1 LTGTIL
7 LDVGYVGNKT
17 TGIKN
22 NALARLNQ
30 LQAAALTQYGR
41 NLTNAVTTPEQAA
54 ANGVRYPYPGYRGT
68 VAGAIRQFP
77 QLSGTTT
84 FGPYGAPLGFST
96 YHSFQVTVDKR
107 LAKGLTGYA
116 NYVFSKV
123 LSNTESSFVGDNGG
137 PLDYY
142 NLKLE
147 KAPATFDQPHM
158 FKAFLQ
164 YDIPFGKGRAFSTSW
179 KVVDAVLG
187 GWGISGIFNYFSG
200 GPLGFGGASSPLP
213 SGWNGGQR
221 PNIAAGNM
229 KVDNFDQGAFNFAN
243 TSAASNTYI
252 NKSLFSDPAALTLGT
267 SAVRY
272 GQIRGFGTKSE
283 DFGLQKNFRVG
294 DKFRA
299 QVRGEFL
306 NLFNRHVLGGINTT
320 ITNSLFG
327 QVTSVSGNRTI
338 QLGLRMD
345 F

>member
-1 LTGTIL
+1 M
-7 LDVGYVGNKT
+7 
-17 TGIKN
+17 
-22 NALARLNQ
+22 
-30 LQAAALTQYGR
+30 
-41 NLTNAVTTPEQAA
+41 
-54 ANGVRYPYPGYRGT
+54 
-68 VAGAIRQFP
+68 
-77 QLSGTTT
+77 
-84 FGPYGAPLGFST
+84 
-96 YHSFQVTVDKR
+96 
-107 LAKGLTGYA
+107 
-116 NYVFSKV
+116 
-123 LSNTESSFVGDNGG
+123 GDNGG
-137 PLDYY
+137 PMDYY

-164 YDIPFGKGRAFSTSW
+164 YELPFGKGRTFSTSW
-179 KVVDAVLG
+179 KVVDAVFG

-229 KVDNFDQGAFNFAN
+229 KVDNYDQGAFNFAN
-243 TSAASNTYI
+243 TSAATTPTSTRA
-252 NKSLFSDPAALTLGT
+252 SSPTRRRSPWAPPRCATGRSAGSAPRARTSDCRRT
-267 SAVRY
+267 SALA
-272 GQIRGFGTKSE
+272 TS
-283 DFGLQKNFRVG
+283 
-294 DKFRA
+294 FRA